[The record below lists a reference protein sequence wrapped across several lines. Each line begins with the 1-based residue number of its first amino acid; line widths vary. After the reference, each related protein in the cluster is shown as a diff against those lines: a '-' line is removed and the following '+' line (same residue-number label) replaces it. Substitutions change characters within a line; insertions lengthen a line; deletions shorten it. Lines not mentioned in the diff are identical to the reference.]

1 MGILTN
7 LIDDIVEASLSRVRS
22 RTRDRNRHDGL
33 AVVNEVQQPI
43 RTTTPS
49 RTFTVKRGMNGDY
62 IEFARHRW
70 NPSGPDEY
78 ESCIYIV
85 REGESVID
93 AIAAVLVLMN
103 KEGD

>member
-22 RTRDRNRHDGL
+22 RTRTR
-33 AVVNEVQQPI
+33 NEVAVSPHDSTQTI

-70 NPSGPDEY
+70 NPTGPDEY

-85 REGESVID
+85 REDESVID
-93 AIAAVLVLMN
+93 AIAAVLVLMT

>member
-22 RTRDRNRHDGL
+22 RTRDRNR
-33 AVVNEVQQPI
+33 NEVAVSPHDSMPSV

-70 NPSGPDEY
+70 NPTGPDEY

-85 REGESVID
+85 REDESVID
-93 AIAAVLVLMN
+93 AIAAVLVLMT

>member
-7 LIDDIVEASLSRVRS
+7 LIDNILETSWNRVRARN
-22 RTRDRNRHDGL
+22 RTR
-33 AVVNEVQQPI
+33 NEVAVSPNEPGHPI

-49 RTFTVKRGMNGDY
+49 RTFTVKRGLNGDY